1 MQPQRIIFDGH
12 SGIGDTMQY
21 IAALLSLRAMYPQ
34 AQILFTTNTI
44 GKMLL
49 GSCNFVDRIAV
60 VWQKGGSADSANL
73 QRLVQ
78 QAKYFTVAADALD
91 DEINGLHLPSADM
104 IVCVERNKELL
115 EAALSTGAQVFT
127 FSTLRALTQKNLHF
141 SLPFNRHHMHEMV
154 RYQHLVQACDSQL
167 FRKTFAQI
175 DLSQVRL
182 TPLQHD
188 LELIDSFLQQA
199 LREAAVAMGTPA
211 HSFQHLVTINPLS
224 KTAEIEGLNFKHA
237 DYVALGEHLARKYPQ
252 CLFVLS
258 SYGEQDFHQNFQQI
272 ASQVPNLKLFV
283 NTGNIL
289 TLLALVHRSSLVIAP
304 STGTAHLAD
313 NQSVDLCGIYTKQG
327 SYRWGAGGLQQLCE
341 LQAKM
346 RGTAAPVFN
355 TCAYTLV
362 KQGWEQE
369 YEHYRDHFFTMCT
382 DFVANHTLKHKPKL
396 PQLVAT
402 S

>member
-12 SGIGDTMQY
+12 SGIGATMQY

-127 FSTLRALTQKNLHF
+127 FSTLRALIHKNLHF

-224 KTAEIEGLNFKHA
+224 KTAEIERLNFKHA

-369 YEHYRDHFFTMCT
+369 YEHYRDQFFTMCK

>member
-1 MQPQRIIFDGH
+1 MQPQRIVFDGH

-34 AQILFTTNTI
+34 AQILFTTNVI
-44 GKMLL
+44 GKMIL

-60 VWQKGGSADSANL
+60 VWQGGSTDSVNL

-91 DEINGLHLPSADM
+91 DAINGLHLPRADM
-104 IVCVERNKELL
+104 IVCVERNRELL

-127 FSTLRALTQKNLHF
+127 FSTLRALTHKNLHF
-141 SLPFNRHHMHEMV
+141 SLPFNRYHMHEMV
-154 RYQHLVQACDSQL
+154 RYQHLVQAFDPQL

-182 TPLQHD
+182 TPLQQD
-188 LELIDSFLQQA
+188 LSLIDSFLQQA
-199 LREAAVAMGTPA
+199 LREAAVAVGTSA
-211 HSFQHLVTINPLS
+211 NSFQHLVTINPLS
-224 KTAEIEGLNFKHA
+224 KTAEINGLNFKHS

-258 SYGEQDFHQNFQQI
+258 SYGEQDFHQNFQRI
-272 ASQVPNLKLFV
+272 ARQVPNLKLFV

-346 RGTAAPVFN
+346 RGTTAINYLP
-355 TCAYTLV
+355 CAQILWLITL
-362 KQGWEQE
+362 
-369 YEHYRDHFFTMCT
+369 
-382 DFVANHTLKHKPKL
+382 
-396 PQLVAT
+396 
-402 S
+402 

>member
-1 MQPQRIIFDGH
+1 MQPQRIVFDGH

-34 AQILFTTNTI
+34 AQILFTTNVI
-44 GKMLL
+44 GKMIL

-60 VWQKGGSADSANL
+60 VWQGGSTDSVNL

-91 DEINGLHLPSADM
+91 DAINGLHWPRADM
-104 IVCVERNKELL
+104 IVCVERNRELL

-127 FSTLRALTQKNLHF
+127 FSTLRALTHKNLHF
-141 SLPFNRHHMHEMV
+141 SLPFNRYHMHEMV
-154 RYQHLVQACDSQL
+154 RYQHLVQAFDPQL

-182 TPLQHD
+182 TPLQQD
-188 LELIDSFLQQA
+188 LSLIDSFLQQA
-199 LREAAVAMGTPA
+199 LREAAVAVGTSA
-211 HSFQHLVTINPLS
+211 NSFQHLVTINPLS
-224 KTAEIEGLNFKHA
+224 KTAEINGLNFKHS

-258 SYGEQDFHQNFQQI
+258 SYGEQDFHQNFQRI
-272 ASQVPNLKLFV
+272 ARQVPNLKLFV

-369 YEHYRDHFFTMCT
+369 YEHYRDQLFTMCT

>member
-34 AQILFTTNTI
+34 AQILFTTNVI
-44 GKMLL
+44 GKMIL
-49 GSCNFVDRIAV
+49 GSCDFVDRIAV
-60 VWQKGGSADSANL
+60 VWKEGGSADSANL
-73 QRLVQ
+73 QRFAQ
-78 QAKYFTVAADALD
+78 QGKYFTVAPDAQD
-91 DEINGLHLPSADM
+91 DVINDLHLPHADM

-115 EAALSTGAQVFT
+115 NAALSTGAHVFT
-127 FSTLRALTQKNLHF
+127 FSTLRALTHKNLHF
-141 SLPFNRHHMHEMV
+141 SLPFNRYHMHEMV
-154 RYQHLVQACDSQL
+154 RYQHLVQACDHHL

-182 TPLQHD
+182 TPIQKD
-188 LELIDSFLQQA
+188 LELIDSFLQQS
-199 LREAAVAMGTPA
+199 LREAAVAMGTSA
-211 HSFQHLVTINPLS
+211 NSFQHLVTINPLS
-224 KTAEIEGLNFKHA
+224 KTAEIDGLNFKHA
-237 DYVALGEHLARKYPQ
+237 DYVALGEHLARRYPQ

-283 NTGNIL
+283 NTSNIL

-346 RGTAAPVFN
+346 RGTVAPVFN

-369 YEHYRDHFFTMCT
+369 YEHYRDQFFTICT

-396 PQLVAT
+396 LQLVAT

>member
-1 MQPQRIIFDGH
+1 MQPQRIVFDGH

-34 AQILFTTNTI
+34 AQILFTTNVI
-44 GKMLL
+44 GKMIL

-60 VWQKGGSADSANL
+60 VWQGGSTDSVNL

-91 DEINGLHLPSADM
+91 DAINGLHLPRADM
-104 IVCVERNKELL
+104 IVCVERNRELL

-127 FSTLRALTQKNLHF
+127 FSTLRALTHKNLHF
-141 SLPFNRHHMHEMV
+141 SLPFNRYHMHEMV
-154 RYQHLVQACDSQL
+154 RYQHLVQAFDPQL

-182 TPLQHD
+182 TPLQQD
-188 LELIDSFLQQA
+188 LSLIDSFLQQA
-199 LREAAVAMGTPA
+199 LREAAVAVGTSA
-211 HSFQHLVTINPLS
+211 NSFQHLVTINPLS
-224 KTAEIEGLNFKHA
+224 KTAEINGLNFKHS

-258 SYGEQDFHQNFQQI
+258 SYGEQDFHQNFQRI
-272 ASQVPNLKLFV
+272 ARQVPNLKLFV

-355 TCAYTLV
+355 TCVYTLV

-369 YEHYRDHFFTMCT
+369 YEHYRDQLFTMCT

>member
-49 GSCNFVDRIAV
+49 GACNFVDRIAV
-60 VWQKGGSADSANL
+60 VWQEGGSADSANL

-78 QAKYFTVAADALD
+78 QAKYFTVAADAQD
-91 DEINGLHLPSADM
+91 NAINGLHLPSADM
-104 IVCVERNKELL
+104 IICVERNKELL

-127 FSTLRALTQKNLHF
+127 FSTLRALTHKNLHF
-141 SLPFNRHHMHEMV
+141 SLPFNRYHMHEMV
-154 RYQHLVQACDSQL
+154 RYQHLVQACDPLL

-182 TPLQHD
+182 TPIQQD
-188 LELIDSFLQQA
+188 LSLIDSFLQQS
-199 LREAAVAMGTPA
+199 LREAAVAMGTSA
-211 HSFQHLVTINPLS
+211 NSFQHLVTINPLS
-224 KTAEIEGLNFKHA
+224 KTAEIDGLNFKHA
-237 DYVALGEHLARKYPQ
+237 DYVALGKHLAQKYPQ

-258 SYGEQDFHQNFQQI
+258 GYGEQDFHQNFQQI
-272 ASQVPNLKLFV
+272 ASHVPNLKLFV

-304 STGTAHLAD
+304 STGTAHMAD

-341 LQAKM
+341 LQAKI
-346 RGTAAPVFN
+346 RGTVAPVFN

-362 KQGWEQE
+362 KQGWKKE
-369 YEHYRDHFFTMCT
+369 YERYRDQFFTMCT

-396 PQLVAT
+396 PQLLA
-402 S
+402 SA

>member
-1 MQPQRIIFDGH
+1 MQPQRIVFDGH

-34 AQILFTTNTI
+34 AQILFTTNVI
-44 GKMLL
+44 GKMIL

-60 VWQKGGSADSANL
+60 VWQGGSTDSVNL

-91 DEINGLHLPSADM
+91 DAINGLHLPRADM
-104 IVCVERNKELL
+104 IVCVERNRELL

-127 FSTLRALTQKNLHF
+127 FSTLRALTHKNLHF
-141 SLPFNRHHMHEMV
+141 SLPFNRYHMHEMV
-154 RYQHLVQACDSQL
+154 RYQHLVQAFDPQL

-182 TPLQHD
+182 TPLQQD
-188 LELIDSFLQQA
+188 LSLIDSFLQQA
-199 LREAAVAMGTPA
+199 LREAAVAVGTSA
-211 HSFQHLVTINPLS
+211 NSFQHLVTINPLS
-224 KTAEIEGLNFKHA
+224 KTAEINGLNFKHS

-258 SYGEQDFHQNFQQI
+258 SYGEQDFHQNFQRI
-272 ASQVPNLKLFV
+272 ARQVPNLKLFV

-369 YEHYRDHFFTMCT
+369 YEHYRDQLFTMCT

>member
-21 IAALLSLRAMYPQ
+21 IAAMLSLRAMYPQ
-34 AQILFTTNTI
+34 AQILFTTNVI
-44 GKMLL
+44 GKMIL

-60 VWQKGGSADSANL
+60 VWQGGSDYSDNL

-78 QAKYFTVAADALD
+78 QAKHFTIAADAQD
-91 DEINGLHLPSADM
+91 DAINGLHLPSADM
-104 IVCVERNKELL
+104 IVCVERNKALL
-115 EAALSTGAQVFT
+115 EAALSTGAHVFT
-127 FSTLRALTQKNLHF
+127 FSTLRALTHKNLHF
-141 SLPFNRHHMHEMV
+141 SLPFNRYHMHEMV
-154 RYQHLVQACDSQL
+154 RYQHLVQACEPKLYRQS
-167 FRKTFAQI
+167 FAQL

-182 TPLQHD
+182 TPLQQD
-188 LELIDSFLQQA
+188 LSLIDSFLQQSQ
-199 LREAAVAMGTPA
+199 REAAVAMGTSA
-211 HSFQHLVTINPLS
+211 NSFQHLVTINPLS
-224 KTAEIEGLNFKHA
+224 KTAEIDGLNFKHA
-237 DYVALGEHLARKYPQ
+237 DYVALGKHLAQKYPQ

-272 ASQVPNLKLFV
+272 ANQVPNLKLFV

-304 STGTAHLAD
+304 STGTAHMAD

-362 KQGWEQE
+362 KQGWKKE
-369 YEHYRDHFFTMCT
+369 YERYRDQFFTMCT
-382 DFVANHTLKHKPKL
+382 DFVATHTLKHKPKL
-396 PQLVAT
+396 PQLLA
-402 S
+402 SA

>member
-60 VWQKGGSADSANL
+60 VWQKEGSADSANL

-127 FSTLRALTQKNLHF
+127 FSTLRALTHKNLHF

-167 FRKTFAQI
+167 FRKTFSQI

-258 SYGEQDFHQNFQQI
+258 SYGEQDFHQNFQQS

-355 TCAYTLV
+355 TCAYILV

-369 YEHYRDHFFTMCT
+369 YEHYRDQFFTMCT